1 VRLVA
6 AIALVSSVTSSA
18 LACPLDE
25 GATTLHPGGRTAFS
39 GEVLPLPSQPSLYY
53 VAHEGADV
61 RIEAESHGKPVPFTL
76 VDISPHDD
84 ATTMRID
91 LAIDSGPLVV
101 RTLGYRSL
109 TYSYRVEPG
118 YTPSHAA
125 TISSSTSQNTW
136 SEYLDIESE
145 AAIYRVERESVYPH
159 VIDERNMYGY
169 ISAYS
174 SRFRV
179 TGLYADRS
187 TAVLYDPP
195 EALVG
200 VTRDTA
206 RFATAWLPTFERQPV
221 PPVAPTWPRWL
232 ALALLLAA
240 HFAASRR
247 RP

>member
-1 VRLVA
+1 VRLVVA
-6 AIALVSSVTSSA
+6 LALVSSATTVA

-39 GEVLPLPSQPSLYY
+39 GEVLSLPSQPSLYY
-53 VAHEGADV
+53 VAHEGV
-61 RIEAESHGKPVPFTL
+61 EVTIEAESNGKPVPFTL
-76 VDISPHDD
+76 VDISPQDD

-109 TYSYRVEPG
+109 TYSYRVVPG
-118 YTPSHAA
+118 YIPSHVAA
-125 TISSSTSQNTW
+125 VSSSTSQNTW
-136 SEYLDIESE
+136 SKYLDIESE
-145 AAIYRVERESVYPH
+145 AAIYRVEREAVYPQI
-159 VIDERNMYGY
+159 IDERNMYGY

-179 TGLYADRS
+179 IGLYADRS

-206 RFATAWLPTFERQPV
+206 RFATAWLPTLERQPA
-221 PPVAPTWPRWL
+221 PPAAPTWPRWL
-232 ALALLLAA
+232 AVALLLAA
-240 HFAASRR
+240 HFAASWR